1 MGLARYR
8 AKRDLARTPEPAGG
22 KSTSKGR
29 LIFVV
34 HRHKASQLHYDLR
47 LEMEGVL
54 KSWAVPKGPSMDPAD
69 KRLAMMVEDHPYDYK
84 DFKGVIPAGNYG
96 AGIVEIWDRGTY
108 APIEAPD
115 GNGEKSLLA
124 QLRQGSF
131 KIRMQGR
138 KLKGEFA
145 LVRMKKAG
153 DNGWL
158 LIKHRDE
165 HAVQGYDSEAHT
177 PKASPI
183 NRALAKEGKRRPAST
198 KGKRAAPRPKASAA
212 AKAAAPAAVVAD
224 RPVARH
230 AGTKGALVRDAVK
243 PMLATLTE
251 APFDDPDWVF
261 EIKWDG
267 YRAIAETG
275 GKALRLYSRNGRS
288 FKAAY
293 PAVEEDLERI
303 KRKLVLDGEITAL
316 DEQGRPDFQ
325 RLQLAANDPG
335 TALVYNVFDLLERD
349 GEDLRNLPL
358 SERKRLLRESL
369 PASAHVRYSDHV
381 DTRGLAFFEAAKE
394 QHLEGIM
401 AKRKEGRY
409 LEGKRSTG
417 WLKIKHHNEQE
428 VVIGGWTAPRN
439 SRQHFGAL
447 LLGTYE
453 NGKLVYVGHTGTG
466 FTAASLQEMAERMK
480 PLQRKTSPFAGPVD
494 ANAPATWVK
503 PQLVAQVKFTEWTRD
518 GHLRHPVFLG
528 LRNDKATRDVHRE
541 RATRGSSTAMKKKK
555 ASPAKPPKKARS
567 KQARPAAKADEQA
580 NDRSVKVGRHTVQL
594 TNQQKAYW
602 PDEGI
607 TKGDVIAY
615 YDRIA
620 PLILPYLKDRPQ
632 SLFRTPNGIKG
643 SGFFQKDAGGD
654 APDWVATQRISSE
667 SRGEPINYILCNN
680 KATLLYLANLGCI
693 ELNPWTSRKQHL
705 LKPDHLV
712 MDLDPSQGNTFDDV
726 VEAALAVKAVLD
738 HAGLQ
743 GYCKTSG
750 ASGMHVYIPVGARH
764 SYEVLAPLAKDIMRA
779 VHALLPGST
788 TLVRSLA
795 KRPKHKIY
803 LDHLQNRKGQT
814 LASVYAL
821 RPRPGAPV
829 STPLAWEE
837 VKSGLDPREFNLR
850 SIHDRIARKGDLFAG
865 VLKRPRFN
873 LQRAKQQ
880 LAALLEAGT

>member
-22 KSTSKGR
+22 KSTRKDR

-34 HRHKASQLHYDLR
+34 HRHKASHLHYDLR

-108 APIEAPD
+108 APIDAAD

-124 QLRQGSF
+124 QLRKGNL

-145 LVRMKKAG
+145 LVRMHKAG

-165 HAVQGYDSEAHT
+165 HAVKGYDSEAHT

-183 NRALAKEGKRRPAST
+183 NRALAKEGKQRPVT
-198 KGKRAAPRPKASAA
+198 ERKRAAPRAKARAA
-212 AKAAAPAAVVAD
+212 PKAAAPASTAK
-224 RPVARH
+224 ARR
-230 AGTKGALVRDAVK
+230 AGGRQVGTKGALVRDAVK
-243 PMLATLTE
+243 PMLAKLGD
-251 APFDDPDWVF
+251 APFDDPDWIF

-293 PAVEEDLERI
+293 PAVVEDLERI
-303 KRKLVLDGEITAL
+303 DRKLVLDGEITAM

-325 RLQLAANDPG
+325 RLQLAANDPD
-335 TALVYNVFDLLERD
+335 TALVYHVFDLLGRD
-349 GEDLRNLPL
+349 GEDLRHRPL

-381 DTRGLAFFEAAKE
+381 EARGRAFFEAAKA
-394 QHLEGIM
+394 QDLEGII

-409 LEGKRSTG
+409 FAGKRSSG
-417 WLKIKHHNEQE
+417 WLKIKHHNVQE

-439 SRQHFGAL
+439 SRSHFGAL
-447 LLGTYE
+447 LLGVYDA
-453 NGKLVYVGHTGTG
+453 GKLVYVGHTGTG
-466 FTAASLQEMAERMK
+466 FTASTLQEMAARMK

-528 LRNDKATRDVHRE
+528 LRTDKAPGDVQRE
-541 RATRGSSTAMKKKK
+541 RTTRGSPSASRKGTAT
-555 ASPAKPPKKARS
+555 PAKRPKQTRKGPTR
-567 KQARPAAKADEQA
+567 AAVQADEQA
-580 NDRSVKVGRHTVQL
+580 NDRTVKVGQHTVHL
-594 TNQQKAYW
+594 TNQQKVYW
-602 PDEGI
+602 PGEGI
-607 TKGDVIAY
+607 TKGDVVAY

-654 APDWVATQRISSE
+654 APDWVATKRIASG
-667 SRGEPINYILCNN
+667 SRDGEPINYILCNN

-693 ELNPWTSRKQHL
+693 ELNPWTSRRQHL

-712 MDLDPSQGNTFDDV
+712 MDLDPSKGNTFDDV

-738 HAGLQ
+738 QLGVQ
-743 GYCKTSG
+743 GSCKTSG
-750 ASGMHVYIPVGARH
+750 ATGMHVYIPVGAR
-764 SYEVLAPLAKDIMRA
+764 YTYAELAPAAKDIMRA

-795 KRPKHKIY
+795 KRAKHKIY

-821 RPRPGAPV
+821 RPKPGAPV

-837 VKSGLDPREFNLR
+837 VKSGLDPRNFNLH
-850 SIHDRIARKGDLFAG
+850 SIHDRIAERGDLFAG
-865 VLKRPRFN
+865 VRKRPRFP
-873 LQRAKQQ
+873 LATIKRK
-880 LAALLEAGT
+880 LAALLEED